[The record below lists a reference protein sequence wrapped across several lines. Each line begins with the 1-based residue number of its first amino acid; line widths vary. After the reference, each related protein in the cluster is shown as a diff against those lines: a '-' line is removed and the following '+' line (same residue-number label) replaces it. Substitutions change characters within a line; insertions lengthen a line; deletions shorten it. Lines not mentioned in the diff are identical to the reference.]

1 MDVKKYII
9 VAVFSMWDY
18 LIHVDLRSKPP
29 FRAPNFYHTYLTSEW
44 LDIEHKLKNSSEKG
58 GVEIAIV
65 DDQFG
70 LWSCDTLAHPSDQIN
85 SLKNLLDSGFI
96 LTKSY
101 DVGFTWYLD
110 RWMPNKLD
118 LYTRK

>member
-1 MDVKKYII
+1 MSKSSI
-9 VAVFSMWDY
+9 AVFSMWDY
-18 LIHVDLRSKPP
+18 LIYMDLGSKSP